1 MAWKARFSS
10 RKAFFLRLFSDRVR
24 GGGGGASSNANTENW
39 GGVRGARKF
48 TEGESVFIVSS
59 ASGFTGGTRAVGM
72 SGVGISSSS

>member
-1 MAWKARFSS
+1 MEEGPLVMQTPKT
-10 RKAFFLRLFSDRVR
+10 
-24 GGGGGASSNANTENW
+24 G